1 MYVEWKRLLI
11 LTVTEETDFLKI
23 LRLYGI
29 KLEYMKTS
37 ALMGSIAVY
46 LYDSKLPSFVVIL
59 EIAVWFWINNSDPLR
74 SFFFFNLNI

>member
-1 MYVEWKRLLI
+1 M
-11 LTVTEETDFLKI
+11 TVTEETDFLKI

-46 LYDSKLPSFVVIL
+46 LYDSKLPNFVVIL
-59 EIAVWFWINNSDPLR
+59 EIAV
-74 SFFFFNLNI
+74 